1 MLLCSRVK
9 INHSNGSK
17 TFQHLKIVCLI
28 HSVDILSLPIYG
40 FLNSYEKLW
49 ISNTFQALSNFV
61 SIGNLATTKSARLS
75 PTTRSYI
82 MPYRNFRIKWRL
94 AIQNTNYTIIST
106 HCFPIFSVSTFERR
120 MREAPLGLIL
130 EKIPKSTLSLLLDSS
145 DSGTS
150 LSIFPYQDITTMFMG
165 SSKRIVI
172 ESYSISNMIEHIII
186 RNNWIFIIGDN
197 SRFSTKWVREGGD

>member
-1 MLLCSRVK
+1 
-9 INHSNGSK
+9 
-17 TFQHLKIVCLI
+17 
-28 HSVDILSLPIYG
+28 
-40 FLNSYEKLW
+40 
-49 ISNTFQALSNFV
+49 
-61 SIGNLATTKSARLS
+61 
-75 PTTRSYI
+75 
-82 MPYRNFRIKWRL
+82 
-94 AIQNTNYTIIST
+94 
-106 HCFPIFSVSTFERR
+106 
-120 MREAPLGLIL
+120 MRAAPLGLIL

-197 SRFSTKWVREGGD
+197 SRFSTK